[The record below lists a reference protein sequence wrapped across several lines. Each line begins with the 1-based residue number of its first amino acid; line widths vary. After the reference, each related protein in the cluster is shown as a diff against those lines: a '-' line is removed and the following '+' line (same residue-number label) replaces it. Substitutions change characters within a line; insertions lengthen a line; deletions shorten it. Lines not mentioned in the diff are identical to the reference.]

1 MTDIKEQVRERYAK
15 SAQTMDDASDGTPP
29 TLGLGDPVGLAALKP
44 GETVLDLGS
53 GPGRD
58 LLAAARG
65 VGPTGRAIG
74 VDMTAE
80 MIQRSR
86 AAASREDLRNVSVI
100 DGDLERLPVPCGAI
114 DVVISNCVINLV
126 PDKRRAL
133 IEAYRVLRPGGR
145 LAILDTAFE
154 TEPPPEVRE
163 DPLAWCGCVGGSLLK
178 SAYEAILT
186 DIGFSD
192 VRIEWQGVTCGES
205 CESGFVEARSV
216 AVHATKPGTPAH
228 NMRPAVPAD
237 RSAIEALLRAES
249 LPREGLRTED
259 AVVALVDGAIVGAV
273 ALERHGKASM
283 LRSLVVA
290 PSHRKQGIGWCLVG
304 AALDIARW
312 SGGEDVYLLTENAQ
326 TYFAKCFAPVSFKR
340 LTEAVPDS
348 ALVGCCS
355 SATAMHLSF
364 EEADLP
370 MLGRPSRKELPTFQ
384 DGACC

>member
-1 MTDIKEQVRERYAK
+1 MTDIKDRVRERYAK
-15 SAQTMDDASDGTPP
+15 SAQTMEDASDGTPP
-29 TLGLGDPVGLAALKP
+29 TLGLGDPVALAALKP

-58 LLAAARG
+58 LLAAARD

-74 VDMTAE
+74 VDMTTE
-80 MIQRSR
+80 MIERSR
-86 AAASREDLRNVSVI
+86 AAASRDGFHNVSVI
-100 DGDLERLPVPCGAI
+100 DGDLERLPIPCGTI

-145 LAILDTAFE
+145 LAILDTAFA
-154 TEPPPEVRE
+154 TEPPAEVRE

-178 SAYEAILT
+178 SEYEAILA
-186 DIGFSD
+186 DIGFTD
-192 VRIEWQGVTCGES
+192 VRIEWQDVTCGES
-205 CESGFVEARSV
+205 CESGLVEARSV
-216 AVHATKPGTPAH
+216 AVHATKTGTPAH

-237 RSAIEALLRAES
+237 REAIEALLRAES
-249 LPREGLRTED
+249 LPTDGLRTED
-259 AVVALVDGAIVGAV
+259 AIVALDKGQVVGVV
-273 ALERHGKASM
+273 ALERYGTNSM

-290 PSHRKQGIGWCLVG
+290 PTHRGQRLSHNLVG

-312 SGGEDVYLLTENAQ
+312 SGGTDVYLLTENAQ
-326 TYFAKCFAPVSFKR
+326 TFFGKIFTPVSFKQ
-340 LTEAVPDS
+340 LSEAVSGS

-355 SATAMHLSF
+355 SATAMLLSF

-370 MLGRPSRKELPTFQ
+370 LLGRPSRKELPTFQ